1 MLQGMVMSVAQIQES
16 ASNNQAGADAEL
28 AVAASLGAAS
38 RALRAGARAPLFT
51 LTDVNGHKVVLEHLL
66 HAGPVVLHFFRG
78 PWCSFGEKGL
88 AELAT
93 IYEKV
98 AELGASAVAITPPC
112 KAPAQ
117 SVLVPMR
124 KLLDVDMKVAR
135 AYGLAFDLPAALRPK
150 YEALGYVPPP
160 TGRARTWLVPLPA
173 TYLLDSDGIVAL
185 AFIDVD
191 YRRHVD
197 PGSLLTAL
205 RALRARHDSPRRT
218 ARL

>member
-1 MLQGMVMSVAQIQES
+1 VPQGMGMSVAQIQES
-16 ASNNQAGADAEL
+16 ASNNQANADAEL

-51 LTDVNGHKVVLEHLL
+51 LTDASGRKVVLEHLL

-88 AELAT
+88 AEFAA
-93 IYEKV
+93 IYQKV
-98 AELGASAVAITPPC
+98 AELGASAVAIAPPC

-117 SVLVPMR
+117 SVLMPMR
-124 KLLDVDMKVAR
+124 ELLDIDMKVGR
-135 AYGLAFDLPAALRPK
+135 AYGLAFDLPAGLRPK

-160 TGRARTWLVPLPA
+160 TGRAGTWLVPLPA
-173 TYLLDSDGIVAL
+173 TYLLDSDGVVAL

-205 RALRARHDSPRRT
+205 RALQDRHESPRRA

>member
-1 MLQGMVMSVAQIQES
+1 MSVAQIQES
-16 ASNNQAGADAEL
+16 ASNDQANADAEL

-51 LTDVNGHKVVLEHLL
+51 LADASGRKVVLEHLL
-66 HAGPVVLHFFRG
+66 DAGPVVLHFFRG
-78 PWCSFGEKGL
+78 PWCSFGEKSL
-88 AELAT
+88 AEFAA
-93 IYEKV
+93 IYQKV
-98 AELGASAVAITPPC
+98 VELGASAVAITPPC

-117 SVLVPMR
+117 SVRMPMR
-124 KLLDVDMKVAR
+124 ELLDIDMKVAR

-160 TGRARTWLVPLPA
+160 TGRAGTWLVPLPA

-205 RALRARHDSPRRT
+205 RALQARHESHRRA